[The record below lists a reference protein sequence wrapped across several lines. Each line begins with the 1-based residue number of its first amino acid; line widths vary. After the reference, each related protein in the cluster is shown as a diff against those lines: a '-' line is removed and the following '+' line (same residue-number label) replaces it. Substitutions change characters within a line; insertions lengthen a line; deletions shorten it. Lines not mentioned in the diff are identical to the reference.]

1 MLIYYIDTVYF
12 PSQKLFYFFI
22 PVVVVLGLFLSVKDK
37 FQIKNNQD
45 SVIVVAQS
53 NNTREKIEEK
63 DLNNNGIEDWKEQ
76 FGSSTLIQK
85 NQPRENRLDSSEN
98 LTESI
103 SKDLFAQ
110 YVELK
115 KSGGYSS
122 AGVENIAYGITSII
136 TEKTPSKGF
145 AEKDLIINEITDSNT
160 VRLYA
165 NSLSKIRNTYFALN
179 SSDQFVFNGFE
190 DESFTNKILQ
200 TSKHYGDMAKEIS
213 FLSVPRGL
221 IPSHLALLNNY
232 ADSEQALKLF
242 SGIETDPA
250 RSLQGINA
258 YLQLQNQE
266 QVILKNIAAYL
277 RQNGIIFLSDEAG
290 SFWNT
295 L

>member
-1 MLIYYIDTVYF
+1 MYF

-37 FQIKNNQD
+37 FQIKNDQD

-53 NNTREKIEEK
+53 DGTREKIEEK

-76 FGSSTLIQK
+76 FSTSTSIQK

-110 YVELK
+110 YIELK

-122 AGVENIAYGITSII
+122 AGVENIAYGITNII
-136 TEKTPSKGF
+136 TEKTTAKVF
-145 AEKDLIINEITDSNT
+145 TEKDLIINEITDSNT
-160 VRLYA
+160 VRIYA

-179 SSDQFVFNGFE
+179 RSDQFVFNGFE
-190 DESFTNKILQ
+190 DESFMNKILQ
-200 TSKHYGDMAKEIS
+200 TSKHYNNMVREIS
-213 FLSVPRGL
+213 SLSVPRGL

-250 RSLQGINA
+250 RSLQGINT

-266 QVILKNIAAYL
+266 QVILKNIAEYL